1 MAPAERDLHHIE
13 FRTLKLNKGQTLE
26 PAAIEQTLV
35 DTVSSA
41 LGEPLH
47 CNIHEMVIQ
56 SDQVQLTVMLEL
68 VTSVIGPS

>member
-47 CNIHEMVIQ
+47 CNIHEMVI
-56 SDQVQLTVMLEL
+56 
-68 VTSVIGPS
+68 